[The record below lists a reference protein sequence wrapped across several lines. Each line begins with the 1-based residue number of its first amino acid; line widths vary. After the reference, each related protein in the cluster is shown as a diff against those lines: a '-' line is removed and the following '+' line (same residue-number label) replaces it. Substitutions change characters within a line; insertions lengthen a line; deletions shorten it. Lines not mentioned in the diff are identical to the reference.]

1 MPRKTTAR
9 KTTAAAGAVVGY
21 LRVSTEDQ
29 HLGLDA
35 QRASILAWAGRE
47 GATVVAWHV
56 DHGVS
61 GAAPL
66 DARPALLAAV
76 AALAAGEASAL
87 VVAKRDRLAR
97 DVVVAALIER
107 ECARHGAR
115 VVSADG
121 IGAGTGPE
129 AVLMRGIMDL
139 VAEYERALIR
149 IRIIGALK
157 VKQTR
162 GERTGGVPV
171 GYRVAADGRTL
182 EADPV
187 ESEILAAVRDLRDAG
202 MSLRGIAAEMAR
214 LGFATRKGG
223 PIGHTQVARI
233 LDRLD
238 ARGAAPLD
246 AREAA

>member
-1 MPRKTTAR
+1 MPRTTAR
-9 KTTAAAGAVVGY
+9 KTAAAALAVVGY

-29 HLGLDA
+29 HLGPDA

-47 GATVVAWHV
+47 GATVVGWHV

-66 DARPALLAAV
+66 DARPGLMAAV

-107 ECARHGAR
+107 EVARHGAQI
-115 VVSADG
+115 VSADG
-121 IGAGTGPE
+121 IGDGAGPE
-129 AVLMRGIMDL
+129 AILMRGIMDN
-139 VAEYERALIR
+139 VAQYERALIR
-149 IRIIGALK
+149 ARTTAALA
-157 VKQTR
+157 VKKAR
-162 GERTGGVPV
+162 GERVGMVPV

-182 EADPV
+182 EVDPV
-187 ESEILAAVRDLRDAG
+187 EAEIIAAVRELRAAG
-202 MSLRGIAAEMAR
+202 MSLRAIAAELAR
-214 LGFATRKGG
+214 LDFATRKGG
-223 PIGHTQVARI
+223 PISHTQVARI
-233 LDRLD
+233 I
-238 ARGAAPLD
+238 